1 MTKVIRPGLHDG
13 RPEDAANEPEGR
25 SIGAHYTNNPG
36 CKGASMTESYV
47 NIWTGDYH
55 LNCNCCER
63 VVYE

>member
-1 MTKVIRPGLHDG
+1 MTKVIRPGYHAG
-13 RPEDAANEPEGR
+13 RPTQHATKDEGH
-25 SIGAHYTNNPG
+25 SIGAHYTNNSG

-47 NIWTGDYH
+47 NILTGDYH